1 MFIIR
6 EVNSDMPSKY
16 RTNAGK
22 KIICP
27 DRDSNPRQPDLMKG
41 VLSSELPRQSQW
53 SESNISYTGNIDYF
67 SISRREIVTRLQSR
81 QTIDTL
87 SRTYQLTQDLN
98 SYSCQKLKNT
108 YYAGRPYL
116 FLQCAIEPRPQ
127 ATDLNNPRPTRGASV
142 LNYITN
148 YTVKKHQ
155 PLEIL
160 HSLL

>member
-81 QTIDTL
+81 
-87 SRTYQLTQDLN
+87 
-98 SYSCQKLKNT
+98 
-108 YYAGRPYL
+108 
-116 FLQCAIEPRPQ
+116 
-127 ATDLNNPRPTRGASV
+127 
-142 LNYITN
+142 
-148 YTVKKHQ
+148 
-155 PLEIL
+155 
-160 HSLL
+160 